1 MLIEQRNEL
10 TQKLNRDKNSDE
22 VDHHGDEIDEIQG
35 KQLAAVEN
43 HLHVQSQL
51 KLEKVIS
58 SLRKLEKE
66 EYGACEE
73 CGDDISEKRLMF
85 NPAFTLCI
93 SCAEE
98 AEMKK

>member
-1 MLIEQRNEL
+1 MLIEQRSEL

-35 KQLAAVEN
+35 KQLAAVES
-43 HLHVQSQL
+43 HLHTQCQI
-51 KLEKVIS
+51 KLEKVLA
-58 SLRKLEKE
+58 SLRKLEKA

-73 CGDDISEKRLMF
+73 CGEDISEKRLMF

-93 SCAEE
+93 SCAEM
-98 AEMKK
+98 AEIKK